1 VRGAGAKP
9 PPNAAGIDKA
19 TLAKLKRGEI
29 AIDSRLDLHGLTQ
42 AEAHRAL
49 DRSLASAVR
58 GGARLLLVI
67 TGRGAG
73 GDGVLRRALPGWIA
87 SGPHASRVLRL
98 EPAQPRHGG
107 GGAWYLYLR
116 RQRP

>member
-1 VRGAGAKP
+1 VGADPAAP
-9 PPNAAGIDKA
+9 RAAGIDKA
-19 TLAKLKRGEI
+19 TLARLKRGEI
-29 AIDSRLDLHGLTQ
+29 AIDARLDLHGLTQ

-49 DRSLASAVR
+49 DRSLDAAVR

-73 GDGVLRRALPGWIA
+73 GDGILRRALPGWIA
-87 SGPHASRVLRL
+87 SGAHAARVLRL

-107 GGAWYLYLR
+107 GGAWYVYLR
-116 RQRP
+116 RQRA